1 MSPPLR
7 CRHSR
12 VFSEV
17 VACFQDLPDL
27 DKLLGGLTN
36 QPRNVTAKTARVGI
50 DTLIYLKQALATAPK
65 LAAIL
70 QCLLTR
76 KETACCSSSLIAT
89 IISNLLDPVLG
100 RMEGSILELITD
112 STAAC
117 KSPAAMRHQECFAIR
132 SGVHGLLDV
141 ARKTFLLA
149 VEDLHAVRTPYT
161 APYTAHLS

>member
-1 MSPPLR
+1 M
-7 CRHSR
+7 
-12 VFSEV
+12 FSEV

-36 QPRNVTAKTARVGI
+36 QPRNITAKTARVGI

-70 QCLLTR
+70 QGLLTR
-76 KETACCSSSLIAT
+76 KEGAVCCSSSLIAT
-89 IISNLLDPVLG
+89 IINNLSDPVLG
-100 RMEGSILELITD
+100 TMEGSILELITD

-149 VEDLHAVRTPYT
+149 VEDLHAVPYLT
-161 APYTAHLS
+161 TYTAHTLLP